1 MRNNRYAIHM
11 IQKQKL
17 FFIEFTINVIKC
29 QSETKTNKI
38 ISMHNKK
45 GTENTLK
52 IGVHVN
58 IYLNIDIIFVNKF
71 TWGSM
76 TICTLQISDC
86 KH

>member
-1 MRNNRYAIHM
+1 MP
-11 IQKQKL
+11 
-17 FFIEFTINVIKC
+17 
-29 QSETKTNKI
+29 
-38 ISMHNKK
+38 NKK